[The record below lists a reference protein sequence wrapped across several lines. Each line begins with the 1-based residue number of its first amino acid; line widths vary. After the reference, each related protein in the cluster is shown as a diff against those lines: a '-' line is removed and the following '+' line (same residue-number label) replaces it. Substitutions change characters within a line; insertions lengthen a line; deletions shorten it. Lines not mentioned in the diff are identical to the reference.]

1 MSDRFHEWPLVAF
14 TSLAGAGA
22 GILAASAAAADRPLG
37 LAGILGIAAGFL
49 VSTVHLGRP
58 LRAPL
63 ALTRVGRSALSNEVL
78 LGGLAM
84 AFGSAWLA
92 APALAPGWT
101 IGVGSVYMSVLDPI
115 AAASTMLRVAAA
127 GTAALFLL
135 ALGLVYRLKGHRT
148 WQDVAVVSPLLAGL
162 AFGALSVYQF
172 ADARPLWT
180 GSLAA
185 MLLAADA
192 AVAIGVGSVY
202 VSARGPI
209 TEMSP
214 LGPSGKPT
222 RPRFGLPVHPGFF
235 ARRHVIV
242 ACRLVLFDLAPA
254 VLLAAAYVT
263 AANTAAHTAAPHT
276 GVAHTV
282 ATNAAFAWA
291 AIAVMAC
298 GLVLDRVTFYGL
310 AVRHTTDAEL
320 AQTERLIAALRA
332 HGPHAGTEAALRQA
346 QGGPER
352 SRGAGAIDH

>member
-1 MSDRFHEWPLVAF
+1 MTQGGELMPHRFHEWPLVVF

-37 LAGILGIAAGFL
+37 LAGVLAIAAGFL
-49 VSTVHLGRP
+49 VSTAHLGRP

-92 APALAPGWT
+92 GPAFPPDWT
-101 IGVGSVYMSVLDPI
+101 AI
-115 AAASTMLRVAAA
+115 ASTMLRVAAA
-127 GTAALFLL
+127 GTAVLFLL
-135 ALGLVYRLKGHRT
+135 ALGLVYRLMGHRT
-148 WQDVAVVSPLLAGL
+148 WKEVAVVSPLLAGL
-162 AFGALSVYQF
+162 AFGVVSVYQF

-202 VSARGPI
+202 VSVRDPLTG
-209 TEMSP
+209 MSSP
-214 LGPSGKPT
+214 GPSGKPT
-222 RPRFGLPVHPGFF
+222 RPRHEAGLPVHPGFF
-235 ARRHVIV
+235 ARRRVIV
-242 ACRLVLFDLAPA
+242 ASRLVLFDLAPA

-263 AANTAAHTAAPHT
+263 TASTAAHAAAPHT
-276 GVAHTV
+276 AAARTV

-291 AIAVMAC
+291 AIALMAC
-298 GLVLDRVTFYGL
+298 GLVLDRVAFYGL

-320 AQTERLIAALRA
+320 AQTERLIAALRE
-332 HGPHAGTEAALRQA
+332 G
-346 QGGPER
+346 ER
-352 SRGAGAIDH
+352 R